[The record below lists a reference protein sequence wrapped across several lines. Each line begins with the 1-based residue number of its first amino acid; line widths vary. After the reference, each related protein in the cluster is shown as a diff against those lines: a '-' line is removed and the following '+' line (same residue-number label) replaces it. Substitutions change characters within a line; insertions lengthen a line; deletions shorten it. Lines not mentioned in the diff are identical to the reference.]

1 MKASHVLGAILIG
14 LTFLVGITAG
24 TGHAGD
30 ICLQDLECDVRFYV
44 SLDQTTGGMVINGQ
58 AFYGGTL
65 VGAITGCI
73 ANGPAFAIQ
82 YLGDYGL
89 RYYLLYGT
97 QWYTWAI
104 DSYDSSYYDGPR
116 PAQLVTCGT
125 MSSEASSL
133 DTGAN
138 Y

>member
-1 MKASHVLGAILIG
+1 MKKMKVFVIG
-14 LTFLVGITAG
+14 LAVLLGTTVGTAQ
-24 TGHAGD
+24 AWD
-30 ICLQDLECDVRFYV
+30 ICLQDLAYGDQFYV
-44 SLDQTTGGMVINGQ
+44 SLDPATGGLVINGQ
-58 AFYGGTL
+58 DIYDGQ
-65 VGAITGCI
+65 VIGAITGCI

-82 YLGDYGL
+82 YLGDTGL

-97 QWYTWAI
+97 QWYTWGI

-116 PAQLVTCGT
+116 PAQIVTCGT